1 MILKECP
8 FCGEQPNI
16 SFDGS
21 QIEISCCVSMEIQKS
36 NYLTIEQRETWNS
49 VIYCYSDEAE
59 EIAKTEIITKWNT
72 RYNEPTI
79 KVEEEISYTSLPK
92 ELKAYSELQQAVLN
106 SQSDI
111 EFLANWRESAIL
123 YGNDLLS
130 YQQNYDLYD
139 SEPDKKDP
147 VYYTGQILMLG
158 INGDPQL
165 LVEIR
170 SITAWNQFSFFVING
185 NWYGRYD
192 DGTLIAT
199 DRNMVIN
206 TVTGWEI
213 LSEDQTLYNGGDYNR
228 AFERYHLAHT
238 K

>member
-1 MILKECP
+1 M
-8 FCGEQPNI
+8 
-16 SFDGS
+16 
-21 QIEISCCVSMEIQKS
+21 
-36 NYLTIEQRETWNS
+36 
-49 VIYCYSDEAE
+49 
-59 EIAKTEIITKWNT
+59 
-72 RYNEPTI
+72 
-79 KVEEEISYTSLPK
+79 
-92 ELKAYSELQQAVLN
+92 
-106 SQSDI
+106 
-111 EFLANWRESAIL
+111 
-123 YGNDLLS
+123 
-130 YQQNYDLYD
+130 YD